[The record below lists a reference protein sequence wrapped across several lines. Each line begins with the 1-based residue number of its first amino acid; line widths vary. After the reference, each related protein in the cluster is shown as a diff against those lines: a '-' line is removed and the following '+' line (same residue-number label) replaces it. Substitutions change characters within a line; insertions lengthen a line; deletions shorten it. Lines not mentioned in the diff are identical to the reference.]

1 MNNLFSEKM
10 KVVKPSAIDEL
21 LALGADKSIISFGG
35 GYPDASLFPKN
46 KLIKIFS
53 EIIND
58 PSGASMQYAPSDGL
72 PKLREQIANLMTL
85 DGTPCDAKD
94 VLILQGSQQ
103 GFDLVSK
110 MFIDPGDV
118 LITED
123 PTFLGALIAFNLNQ
137 PNYKA
142 VPIDNDGM
150 RTDLL
155 KKVLEENPKTKMIYT
170 IPDFQNP
177 TGVTLSLTRRKQLI
191 NLANLHDVVI
201 LEDTPYRHIR
211 FEGESLPTLK
221 SMDTQNRVIHLG
233 SFSKILVPGLR
244 IGWAVAE
251 ANLIKKMG
259 LLKVAADTQTSTLNM
274 AATSMFLE
282 RYDLNAHINKLKEAY
297 LTKKELMLEQIKKHF
312 PENIKITNPSGGLF
326 TWVTFDEKFDTT
338 KFMKEIALPEAKVA
352 YVPGGSFFPVKEQKN
367 HARINFSSQ
376 SEDLIQKGITS
387 LGQSLRNYEK
397 RNKVR

>member
-1 MNNLFSEKM
+1 MKNLFSEKM
-10 KVVKPSAIDEL
+10 KEVKPSAIDEL
-21 LALGADKSIISFGG
+21 LALGANKSIISFGG

-46 KLIKIFS
+46 KLEKIFNK
-53 EIIND
+53 IIND

-85 DGTPCDAKD
+85 DGTPCEAQD

-103 GFDLVSK
+103 GIDLAAK

-142 VPIDNDGM
+142 IPMDDDGM

-155 KKVLEENPKTKMIYT
+155 KEVLEANPRTKMIYT

-177 TGVTLSLTRRKQLI
+177 TGVTLSLARRKELI
-191 NLANLHDVVI
+191 NLANIHDVVI

-233 SFSKILVPGLR
+233 SFSKILAPGLR
-244 IGWAVAE
+244 IGWAIAE
-251 ANLIKKMG
+251 ISLIQKLG

-274 AATSMFLE
+274 SATSLFLE
-282 RYDLNAHINKLKEAY
+282 RYDLNIHINKLRDAY
-297 LTKKELMLEQIKKHF
+297 LIKKELMLEQIKKHF
-312 PENIKITNPSGGLF
+312 PKNIKVTNPSGGLF
-326 TWVTFDEKFDTT
+326 TWVTFDEEFNTT
-338 KFMKEIALPEAKVA
+338 NFMKEIALPEAKVA
-352 YVPGGSFFPVKEQKN
+352 YVPGGSFFPVTEQKN

-376 SEDLIQKGITS
+376 SEALIKKGITS

-397 RNKVR
+397 RNRI

>member
-46 KLIKIFS
+46 KLIKVFS

-94 VLILQGSQQ
+94 VLILHGSQQ

-142 VPIDNDGM
+142 VPIDDDGM

-297 LTKKELMLEQIKKHF
+297 LTKKELMLKQIKKHF

>member
-46 KLIKIFS
+46 KLIKVFS

-94 VLILQGSQQ
+94 VLILHGSQQ

-142 VPIDNDGM
+142 VPIDDDGM

-177 TGVTLSLTRRKQLI
+177 TGVPLSLTRRKQLI

>member
-10 KVVKPSAIDEL
+10 KAVKPSAIDEL

-46 KLIKIFS
+46 KLIKVFS

-94 VLILQGSQQ
+94 VLILHGSQQ

-142 VPIDNDGM
+142 VPIDDDGM

>member
-1 MNNLFSEKM
+1 
-10 KVVKPSAIDEL
+10 
-21 LALGADKSIISFGG
+21 
-35 GYPDASLFPKN
+35 
-46 KLIKIFS
+46 
-53 EIIND
+53 
-58 PSGASMQYAPSDGL
+58 MQYAPSDGL

-94 VLILQGSQQ
+94 VLILHGSQQ

-155 KKVLEENPKTKMIYT
+155 KKVLEENPRTKMIYT

-177 TGVTLSLTRRKQLI
+177 TGVTLSLARRKQLI

>member
-1 MNNLFSEKM
+1 MKNLFSEKM
-10 KVVKPSAIDEL
+10 KEVKPSAIDEL
-21 LALGADKSIISFGG
+21 LALGANKSIISFGG

-46 KLIKIFS
+46 KLEKIFNK
-53 EIIND
+53 IIND

-85 DGTPCDAKD
+85 DGTPCEAQD

-103 GFDLVSK
+103 GIDLAAK

-142 VPIDNDGM
+142 IPMDDDGM

-155 KKVLEENPKTKMIYT
+155 KEVLEANPRTKMIYT

-177 TGVTLSLTRRKQLI
+177 TGVTLSLARRKELI
-191 NLANLHDVVI
+191 NLANIHDVVI

-244 IGWAVAE
+244 IGWAIAE
-251 ANLIKKMG
+251 TSLIQKLG

-274 AATSMFLE
+274 SATSLFLE
-282 RYDLNAHINKLKEAY
+282 RYDLNIHINKLRDAY
-297 LTKKELMLEQIKKHF
+297 LIKKELMLEQIKKHF
-312 PENIKITNPSGGLF
+312 PKNIKVTNPSGGLF
-326 TWVTFDEKFDTT
+326 TWVTFDEEFNTT
-338 KFMKEIALPEAKVA
+338 NFMKEIALPEAKVA
-352 YVPGGSFFPVKEQKN
+352 YVPGGSFFPVTEQKN

-376 SEDLIQKGITS
+376 SEALIKKGITS

-397 RNKVR
+397 RNRI

>member
-1 MNNLFSEKM
+1 MKNLFSEKM
-10 KVVKPSAIDEL
+10 KAVTPSAIDEL

-46 KLIKIFS
+46 KLTKIFN

-58 PSGASMQYAPSDGL
+58 PSGSSMQYAPSDGL

-85 DGTPCDAKD
+85 DGTACDTQN

-110 MFIDPGDV
+110 MFIDLGDV

-155 KKVLEENPKTKMIYT
+155 KEILEENPRTKMIYT

-177 TGVTLSLTRRKQLI
+177 TGVTLSLARRKQLI
-191 NLANLHDVVI
+191 NLANLHDVMI

-251 ANLIKKMG
+251 ASLIKKMG

-274 AATSMFLE
+274 AATSMFLD
-282 RYDLNAHINKLKEAY
+282 RYDLNVHIDKLKEAY

-326 TWVTFDEKFDTT
+326 TWVTFEKKFDTT
-338 KFMKEIALPEAKVA
+338 KFMKEVALPEAKVA

-376 SEDLIQKGITS
+376 SEDLIQKGIAS

-397 RNKVR
+397 RNKI

>member
-142 VPIDNDGM
+142 VPIDDDGM

-338 KFMKEIALPEAKVA
+338 KFMREIALPEAKVA

-397 RNKVR
+397 LNKVR

>member
-1 MNNLFSEKM
+1 MKNLFSEKM
-10 KVVKPSAIDEL
+10 KEVKPSAIDEL
-21 LALGADKSIISFGG
+21 LALGANKSIISFGG

-46 KLIKIFS
+46 KLEKIFNK
-53 EIIND
+53 IIND

-85 DGTPCDAKD
+85 DGTPCEAQD

-103 GFDLVSK
+103 GIDLAAK

-142 VPIDNDGM
+142 IPMDDDGM

-155 KKVLEENPKTKMIYT
+155 KEVLEANPRTKMIYT

-177 TGVTLSLTRRKQLI
+177 TGVTLSLARRKELI
-191 NLANLHDVVI
+191 NLANIHDVVI

-233 SFSKILVPGLR
+233 SFSKILAPGLR
-244 IGWAVAE
+244 IGWAIAE
-251 ANLIKKMG
+251 TSLIQKLG

-274 AATSMFLE
+274 SATSLFLE
-282 RYDLNAHINKLKEAY
+282 RYDLNIHINKLRDAY
-297 LTKKELMLEQIKKHF
+297 LIKKELMLEQIKKHF
-312 PENIKITNPSGGLF
+312 PKNIKVTNPSGGLF
-326 TWVTFDEKFDTT
+326 TWVTFDEEFNTT
-338 KFMKEIALPEAKVA
+338 NFMKEIALPEAKVA
-352 YVPGGSFFPVKEQKN
+352 YVPGGSFFPVTEQKN

-376 SEDLIQKGITS
+376 SEALIKKGITS

-397 RNKVR
+397 RNRI

>member
-1 MNNLFSEKM
+1 MKNLFSEKM
-10 KVVKPSAIDEL
+10 KAVTPSAIDEL

-46 KLIKIFS
+46 KLTKIFN

-58 PSGASMQYAPSDGL
+58 PSGSSMQYAPSDGL

-85 DGTPCDAKD
+85 DGTACDTQN

-155 KKVLEENPKTKMIYT
+155 KEILEKNPRTKMIYT

-177 TGVTLSLTRRKQLI
+177 TGVTLSLARRKQLI
-191 NLANLHDVVI
+191 NLANLHDVMI

-251 ANLIKKMG
+251 ASLIKKMG

-274 AATSMFLE
+274 AATSMFLD
-282 RYDLNAHINKLKEAY
+282 RYDLNVHIDKLKEAY

-326 TWVTFDEKFDTT
+326 TWVTFEKKFDTT
-338 KFMKEIALPEAKVA
+338 KFMKEVALPEAKVA

-376 SEDLIQKGITS
+376 SEDLIQKGIAS
-387 LGQSLRNYEK
+387 LGQSLRNHEK
-397 RNKVR
+397 RNKI

>member
-1 MNNLFSEKM
+1 MKNLFSEKM
-10 KVVKPSAIDEL
+10 KEVKPSAIDEL

-46 KLIKIFS
+46 KLEKIFN

-72 PKLREQIANLMTL
+72 PKLREQIANLMTF
-85 DGTPCDAKD
+85 DDTPCEAQN

-103 GFDLVSK
+103 GIDLASK

-142 VPIDNDGM
+142 IPVDNDGM

-155 KKVLEENPKTKMIYT
+155 KEALEVNPRTKMIYT

-177 TGVTLSLTRRKQLI
+177 TGVTLSLARRKQLI
-191 NLANLHDVVI
+191 DLANLHDVVI

-233 SFSKILVPGLR
+233 SFSKVLVPGLR
-244 IGWAVAE
+244 IGWAIAE
-251 ANLIKKMG
+251 TSLIKKMG

-274 AATSMFLE
+274 SATSMFLE
-282 RYDLNAHINKLKEAY
+282 RYDLNTHINKLRDAY
-297 LTKKELMLEQIKKHF
+297 LVKKELLLEQIRKHF
-312 PENIKITNPSGGLF
+312 PENIKVTNPSGGLF
-326 TWVTFDEKFDTT
+326 TWVTFDEKFNTT

-352 YVPGGSFFPVKEQKN
+352 YVPGGSFFPVTEQKN

-376 SEDLIQKGITS
+376 PEDLIKKGIAS

-397 RNKVR
+397 RNRI